1 MEGTSFFTPTCFP
14 GAMSCENTD
23 INKSELRARYRKARQ
38 DIADE
43 LRMQNDQI
51 IGTQI
56 EAFTSLMKASRIAG
70 YLAFDGEPNI
80 TAALAGMNAGRAEV
94 CLPVISASIEEPSM
108 IFRRWL
114 SQDHNAGLEK
124 NPYGIEEPVIGEEV
138 EPPELDIIFMPL
150 VAWDED
156 GGRLGMG
163 AGYYDRILAD
173 VAGDSTPLRIG
184 IAYEVQCANQL
195 PMNDNDVP
203 LHGVITEK
211 GLIDFNELLA
221 VQERT

>member
-1 MEGTSFFTPTCFP
+1 MEGTSFSTPICIP
-14 GAMSCENTD
+14 GSMSCENTD
-23 INKSELRARYRKARQ
+23 NNKSELRVRYRKARQ
-38 DIADE
+38 DMADD
-43 LRMQNDQI
+43 LRMRNDQV
-51 IGTQI
+51 IGAQI
-56 EAFTSLMKASRIAG
+56 EAFTSLTKASRIAG

-80 TAALAGMNAGRAEV
+80 TAVLAGMNAGRAEV
-94 CLPVISASIEEPSM
+94 SLPVISASIDEPSM

-114 SQDHNAGLEK
+114 PQDHNAGLEK
-124 NPYGIEEPVIGEEV
+124 NPFGIEEPVIGEEV

-163 AGYYDRILAD
+163 AGYYDRILAN
-173 VAGDSTPLRIG
+173 VAGDSNPLRIG
-184 IAYEVQCANQL
+184 IAYEAQCANKL

-221 VQERT
+221 FQE